1 MPNDKRLSK
10 WAGAFADGVAVVFLV
25 VLILCFERVLP
36 WVVGV
41 FQ

>member
-1 MPNDKRLSK
+1 MPHDKRLSK
-10 WAGAFADGVAVVFLV
+10 WAGAFADGVSVVFLV
-25 VLILCFERVLP
+25 VLILFFERVLP